1 MRLLRLV
8 TILGLVAWLP
18 ACGGGSSPSGPSQ
31 PMTPTPTPTATPTP
45 IPAHTVRVVVFY
57 DEDDSGTLDDFEF
70 GKVPEVRLEVG
81 GVSGV
86 SMPGNGLAEIQ
97 GVPEGTHMLVAT
109 ALPPYYQARH
119 QVTVQ
124 SPQAEGETVFFPV
137 TLDIGDNRPKVYM
150 AFGDS
155 LTLGNG
161 SSPGGDYPNVL
172 QTRLVNH
179 FASAIIYNRGDDGS
193 NSWEGIE
200 RSRRNVGGLQPA
212 YSLVMYGTNDWHTPE
227 CKLAEM
233 CATPEN
239 LREIVQIMRQ
249 YNSLPILATLP
260 PVSPS
265 RTDPGRN
272 DWVDRVNDALRLVA
286 AEEQV
291 PLAEVHEALVD
302 LAGND
307 PESIFSDHVHL
318 TDAGYT
324 AVAEAFF
331 QAIAYGGS
339 DSGAAS
345 SSLPPV
351 RATVVAPGRRSLVA
365 PGRRPGRLLEGPPR
379 PDRK

>member
-1 MRLLRLV
+1 
-8 TILGLVAWLP
+8 
-18 ACGGGSSPSGPSQ
+18 
-31 PMTPTPTPTATPTP
+31 
-45 IPAHTVRVVVFY
+45 VRVVVFY
-57 DEDDSGTLDDFEF
+57 DEDDSGALDDLEF
-70 GKVPEVRLEVG
+70 GKVPEVRLEAG
-81 GVSGV
+81 GASGV

-97 GVPEGTHMLVAT
+97 GVPEGTHTLVAT

-124 SPQAEGETVFFPV
+124 SPQADGETVFFPV
-137 TLDIGDNRPKVYM
+137 TLDIGGNRPKVFM

-155 LTLGNG
+155 LTLGNNA
-161 SSPGGDYPNVL
+161 SPGADYPNVL

-179 FASAIIYNRGDDGS
+179 FASALVYNRGDDGS

-200 RSRRNVGGLQPA
+200 RSRRNVGGLSPA

-239 LREIVQIMRQ
+239 LREIVQIMQQ
-249 YNSLPILATLP
+249 YDSLTVLATLP
-260 PVSPS
+260 PVSPA

-272 DWVDRVNDALRLVA
+272 DWLERVNDALRLVA
-286 AEEQV
+286 AEEGV
-291 PLAEVHEALVD
+291 PLADVHEALVD

-318 TDAGYT
+318 TDAGYA

-339 DSGAAS
+339 TPAAS
-345 SSLPPV
+345 SLSLPP
-351 RATVVAPGRRSLVA
+351 AAGPLVVPGRRLIRA
-365 PGRRPGRLLEGPPR
+365 PRQLLDGPPR
-379 PDRK
+379 ADRK

>member
-1 MRLLRLV
+1 MLRLV
-8 TILGLVAWLP
+8 AILGLVVWLP

-31 PMTPTPTPTATPTP
+31 PMTPTPTPTPTP
-45 IPAHTVRVVVFY
+45 IAGHTVRVVVFY
-57 DEDDSGTLDDFEF
+57 DEDDNGTLDDLEF
-70 GKVPEVRLEVG
+70 GKVPEVRLEAG
-81 GVSGV
+81 GSSGV

-119 QVTVQ
+119 PVTIQ
-124 SPQAEGETVFFPV
+124 SPQPEGETVFFPV
-137 TLDIGDNRPKVYM
+137 TLDIGGNRPKVFM

-155 LTLGNG
+155 LTLGTG
-161 SSPGGDYPNVL
+161 ASPGADYPNVL

-179 FASAIIYNRGDDGS
+179 FASALVYNRGDDGS

-200 RSRRNVGGLQPA
+200 RSRRNVGGLTPA

-239 LREIVQIMRQ
+239 LREIVRIMKQ
-249 YNSLPILATLP
+249 YDSLTVLATLP

-272 DWVDRVNDALRLVA
+272 DWVERVNDALRLVA
-286 AEEQV
+286 AEEGV

-318 TDAGYT
+318 MDAGYA

-339 DSGAAS
+339 TSGAAS
-345 SSLPPV
+345 SSLPP
-351 RATVVAPGRRSLVA
+351 AGGLIVA
-365 PGRRPGRLLEGPPR
+365 PGRRPVRASRRLLEGPPR
-379 PDRK
+379 ADRR